1 MSTAPA
7 ISLYNINPMTII
19 KGDADNPLHEYL
31 IYADDYEFFTWTDWV
46 NDTTSS
52 PDNNQLTNAAEF
64 DPYVLKVKCTFTK
77 EGDACAIGS
86 SKCGA

>member
-7 ISLYNINPMTII
+7 ISLFNINDMNII
-19 KGDADNPLHEYL
+19 KVDADTTLHEYL
-31 IYADDYEFFTWTDWV
+31 IYADDYEFYTWTDWV

-64 DPYVLKVKCTFTK
+64 DPYVLKVKCTFT
-77 EGDACAIGS
+77 
-86 SKCGA
+86 